1 MTHTL
6 LRTGTIESQKEEFC
20 WLVYQSKGINDKDF
34 VNTALEYLA
43 SVEAVGG
50 DNWGDTK
57 TGSCHQVG
65 AQAVKDG
72 LQDNSRIRGVF
83 SSREKTV
90 EFLQDIIE
98 KKLGKSVLIAGILP
112 EIAKICEDVGI
123 VPHAVNFSL
132 GVWGKKDMLVDNK
145 TLAITTMCGH
155 HMIPSEYVQLIRREV
170 DAGNL
175 TPEEAAQKLASFC
188 YCGVFNPVRCS
199 HILSD
204 PSEQVVL

>member
-20 WLVYQSKGINDKDF
+20 WLVYQSKGINDTGF
-34 VNTALEYLA
+34 VKTALDYLA

-57 TGSCHQVG
+57 TGSRHQVG
-65 AQAVKDG
+65 PQAVKDG

-90 EFLQDIIE
+90 EFLEDIIE
-98 KKLGKSVLIAGILP
+98 KQLGKSVLIAGILP
-112 EIAKICEDVGI
+112 EVAKICEEVGI

-132 GVWGKKDMLVDNK
+132 GVWGKKEKLVDNK

-155 HMIPSEYVQLIRREV
+155 HMIPSAYVQLIQQEV
-170 DAGNL
+170 DGGVI
-175 TPEEAAQKLASFC
+175 TPEEAAKKLASFC
-188 YCGVFNPVRCS
+188 YCGVFNPVRCAK
-199 HILSD
+199 ILSD
-204 PSEQVVL
+204 NTEQEVL

>member
-20 WLVYQSKGINDKDF
+20 WLVYQAKGINDTGF
-34 VNTALEYLA
+34 VKTALEYLA
-43 SVEAVGG
+43 SVEAVDG

-57 TGSCHQVG
+57 TGSCYQVG
-65 AQAVKDG
+65 AKAVKEG

-90 EFLQDIIE
+90 AFLNDIID

-112 EIAKICEDVGI
+112 EIAQICKEVGI
-123 VPHAVNFSL
+123 TPVAVNFSL
-132 GVWGKKDMLVDNK
+132 GVWGKKDKLAEPE

-155 HMIPSEYVQLIRREV
+155 HMIPSAYVQSVRYAVENGEI
-170 DAGNL
+170 
-175 TPEEAAQKLASFC
+175 TPEEAAEKLASFC
-188 YCGVFNPVRCS
+188 YCGVFNPVRCAK
-199 HILSD
+199 ILSD
-204 PSEQVVL
+204 DSE